1 MGHSLLSPSKAAR
14 WLNCPPS
21 ACLEAKIPDTPSPY
35 AAEGTL
41 AHALAENELNF
52 ASGYISEVEYYT
64 NLAKLRNDELFEV
77 DMADYIARYVDF
89 VLNILAEEGTDT
101 KLFVEQKLDLC
112 RYVPDCYGTAD
123 AIVVSDNTLHII
135 DLKYGKGVKVDAF
148 ENPQLKLYAL
158 GALDLVS
165 VLYDIERVTLNIVQ
179 PRLNH
184 IDTYSLSK
192 AELLDWAFAVSK
204 KAALA
209 FEGVGTMQ
217 AGTWCK
223 FCKCNP
229 KCKALADKQLEIAK
243 YDFRQADF
251 LTDKELVDIFKRS
264 KEFKEWIDAVNNYIK
279 TFLEQGGSIKGLK
292 LVESSSRRSWRDEVA
307 DAEAIKAAAEEA
319 GLPTDILYTEPT
331 IKSFSA
337 IEKTVGKK
345 VFEKVFSKFI
355 KSTSYK
361 AAALESDKRPA
372 AINSVDEDFL
382 M

>member
-1 MGHSLLSPSKAAR
+1 
-14 WLNCPPS
+14 
-21 ACLEAKIPDTPSPY
+21 
-35 AAEGTL
+35 
-41 AHALAENELNF
+41 
-52 ASGYISEVEYYT
+52 
-64 NLAKLRNDELFEV
+64 
-77 DMADYIARYVDF
+77 
-89 VLNILAEEGTDT
+89 
-101 KLFVEQKLDLC
+101 
-112 RYVPDCYGTAD
+112 VPDCYGTAD

-158 GALDLVS
+158 GALDFVS
-165 VLYDIERVTLNIVQ
+165 VLYDISNVTLNIVQ

-184 IDTYSLSK
+184 IDTYSISK
-192 AELLDWAFAVSK
+192 TDLLDWAFTVSK
-204 KAALA
+204 RATLA
-209 FEGVGTMQ
+209 FVGAGKTQ
-217 AGTWCK
+217 SGTWCK

-229 KCKALADKQLEIAK
+229 NCKALADKQLEIAK
-243 YDFRQADF
+243 YDFKQADF

-292 LVESSSRRSWRDEVA
+292 LVESSTRRSWRDEVA

-319 GLPTDILYTEPT
+319 GLPTDILYTEPS
-331 IKSFSA
+331 IKSFST
-337 IEKTVGKK
+337 IEKAVGKK

-355 KSTSYK
+355 KSTCYK

-372 AINSVDEDFL
+372 VISSIDEDFL

>member
-21 ACLEAKIPDTPSPY
+21 ARLEAEIPDTPSPY

-52 ASGYISEVEYYT
+52 AAGYISKDAYEDCYLSLST
-64 NLAKLRNDELFEV
+64 DPLFEV
-77 DMADYIARYVDF
+77 DMTDYVASYVDF
-89 VLNILAEEGTDT
+89 VLNILAEGGADT
-101 KLFVEQKLDLC
+101 KLFVEQKLDLR

-165 VLYDIERVTLNIVQ
+165 ILYDIEHVTLNIVQ

-192 AELLDWAFAVSK
+192 TELLDWAFAVSK
-204 KAALA
+204 SAALA
-209 FEGVGTMQ
+209 FEGAGATQ
-217 AGTWCK
+217 AGGWCK

-229 KCKALADKQLEIAK
+229 NCKALADKQLEIAK

-264 KEFKEWIDAVNNYIK
+264 KEFKEWIDAVNDYIK

-292 LVESSSRRSWRDEVA
+292 LVASSTRRSWRDEVA

-331 IKSFSA
+331 IKSFSV
-337 IEKTVGKK
+337 IEKAVGKK

-372 AINSVDEDFL
+372 VISSIDEDFL

>member
-1 MGHSLLSPSKAAR
+1 MGHALLSPSKAAR

-21 ACLEAKIPDTPSPY
+21 ARLEAEIPDSTSTY
-35 AAEGTL
+35 AEEGTL

-52 ASGYISEVEYYT
+52 SANYISKAEYT
-64 NLAKLRNDELFEV
+64 ANKNSLCDSPLFEA
-77 DMADYIARYVDF
+77 DMPDYVQRYVDF
-89 VLNILAEEGTDT
+89 VLDLCVEEHAGT
-101 KLFVEQKLDLC
+101 KLFVEQKLDLT

-123 AIVVSDNTLHII
+123 AIVVSDNTLHIV

-158 GALDLVS
+158 GALDFVS
-165 VLYDIERVTLNIVQ
+165 VLYDIEHVTLNIVQ

-184 IDTYSLSK
+184 IDTYSISK
-192 AELLDWAFAVSK
+192 ADLLDWAFAVSK

-217 AGTWCK
+217 SGTWCK

-229 KCKALADKQLEIAK
+229 TCKALADKQLEIAK

-292 LVESSSRRSWRDEVA
+292 LVESSTRRSWRDEVA
-307 DAEAIKAAAEEA
+307 DADAIKAAAEEA
-319 GLPTDILYTEPT
+319 GLPTDILYTEPS
-331 IKSFSA
+331 IKSFST
-337 IEKTVGKK
+337 IEKAVGKK

-361 AAALESDKRPA
+361 AAALESDKRPE
-372 AINSVDEDFL
+372 AISSVDEDFL

>member
-1 MGHSLLSPSKAAR
+1 MGHALLSPSKAAR
-14 WLNCPPS
+14 WLNCLPS
-21 ACLEAKIPDTPSPY
+21 ARLEAEIPDTPSPY
-35 AAEGTL
+35 AEEGTL

-52 ASGYISEVEYYT
+52 SAHYISEAEYEA
-64 NLAKLRNDELFEV
+64 NKNSLCDSDLFEL
-77 DMADYIARYVDF
+77 DMLDYVQRYVDF
-89 VLNILAEEGTDT
+89 VLDLCAEKHTST
-101 KLFVEQKLDLC
+101 KLFVEQKLDLAK
-112 RYVPDCYGTAD
+112 YATDCSGTAD
-123 AIVVSDNTLHII
+123 AVVVTDNTLHII

-158 GALDLVS
+158 GALDFVS
-165 VLYDIERVTLNIVQ
+165 VIYDIEQVTLNIVQ

-184 IDTYSLSK
+184 IDTYSISK
-192 AELLDWAFAVSK
+192 ADLLDWAFTVSK

-209 FEGVGTMQ
+209 FEGVGTPQ

-229 KCKALADKQLEIAK
+229 TCKALANKQLEIAK

-251 LTDKELVDIFKRS
+251 LTDNELVDIFKRS
-264 KEFKEWIDAVNNYIK
+264 KEFKEWIDAVNAYIK

-292 LVESSSRRSWRDEVA
+292 LVESSTRRSWRDEVA

-319 GLPTDILYTEPT
+319 GLPTDILYTEPS
-331 IKSFSA
+331 IKSFST
-337 IEKTVGKK
+337 IEKAVGKK

-361 AAALESDKRPA
+361 AAALESDKRPE
-372 AINSVDEDFL
+372 AISSIDEDFL
-382 M
+382 L

>member
-14 WLNCPPS
+14 WLNCTPS
-21 ACLEAKIPDTPSPY
+21 ARLEAEIPDTPSPY

-41 AHALAENELNF
+41 AHAIAENELNF

-64 NLAKLRNDELFEV
+64 NLAELHNDELFEV
-77 DMADYIARYVDF
+77 DMADYVARYVDF
-89 VLNILAEEGTDT
+89 VLDILASEGVGA
-101 KLFVEQKLDLC
+101 KLFVEQKLDLSL
-112 RYVPDCYGTAD
+112 YVPDCYGTAD

-158 GALDLVS
+158 GALDFVS
-165 VLYDIERVTLNIVQ
+165 VLYDIENVTLNIVQ

-192 AELLDWAFAVSK
+192 TDLLDWAFAVSK
-204 KAALA
+204 KATLA
-209 FEGVGTMQ
+209 FEGIGTTQ
-217 AGTWCK
+217 SGTWCK

-229 KCKALADKQLEIAK
+229 TCKALADKQLEIAK

-292 LVESSSRRSWRDEVA
+292 LVASSTRRSWRDEVA
-307 DAEAIKAAAEEA
+307 DAEAIKVAAEEA
-319 GLPTDILYTEPT
+319 GLPPDILYTEPT
-331 IKSFSA
+331 IKSFST
-337 IEKTVGKK
+337 IEKAVGKK

-355 KSTSYK
+355 KSTEYK

-372 AINSVDEDFL
+372 VISSIDEDFL

>member
-21 ACLEAKIPDTPSPY
+21 ARLEAKIPDTPSPY
-35 AAEGTL
+35 AEEGTL
-41 AHALAENELNF
+41 AHALAENELLYK
-52 ASGYISEVEYYT
+52 ADYISKDEYEEQYLSLST
-64 NLAKLRNDELFEV
+64 DPLFEV
-77 DMADYIARYVDF
+77 DMADYVANYVDF
-89 VLNILAEEGTDT
+89 VLNILAEEGSDT
-101 KLFVEQKLDLC
+101 KLFVEQKLDLR

-123 AIVVSDNTLHII
+123 AIVVSDSTLHIV

-165 VLYDIERVTLNIVQ
+165 VLYDIELITLNIVQ

-192 AELLDWAFAVSK
+192 TELLDWAFAVSK

-209 FEGVGTMQ
+209 FEGFGTTQ

-229 KCKALADKQLEIAK
+229 NCKALADKQLEITK

-292 LVESSSRRSWRDEVA
+292 LVESSTRRAWRDEVA
-307 DAEAIKAAAEEA
+307 DADAIKAAAEEA
-319 GLPTDILYTEPT
+319 GLPSDILYTEPT
-331 IKSFSA
+331 IKSFST
-337 IEKTVGKK
+337 IEKAVGKK

-372 AINSVDEDFL
+372 VISSIDEDFL